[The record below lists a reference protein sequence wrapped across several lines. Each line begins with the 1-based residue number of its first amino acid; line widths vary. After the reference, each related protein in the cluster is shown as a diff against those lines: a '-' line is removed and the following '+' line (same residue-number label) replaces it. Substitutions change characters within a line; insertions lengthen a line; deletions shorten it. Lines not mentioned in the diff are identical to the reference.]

1 MFKKAFIVVAMLLLL
16 CSSVFAVRL
25 IDPISKEL
33 SSTENNFTGTVAVG
47 NTIELIFSKEL
58 TDKYESIELVTELPG
73 GFTYSTRN
81 ELESLKLFI
90 SVPADA
96 VIGNYSISVNLSGS
110 KRSDKVSLYF
120 TVVKGM
126 LKVSPSDVVEQVV
139 NVDSPAE
146 YKIFFVNP
154 TDADAVFTISP
165 TLSGNWLSINAFAQ
179 NISTDDLH
187 NIVVVVPK
195 GQKVEKAFFVYPRI
209 EGLKEFKT
217 IVSFEDT
224 KKEFSFAVN
233 GKSTFK
239 SKMEAVFY
247 GLPFYSFSLM
257 PSYYASGLL
266 SFLFN

>member
-1 MFKKAFIVVAMLLLL
+1 MFKKAFILGAMLLLL

-33 SSTENNFTGTVAVG
+33 SSTENNFAGTVAVG

-58 TDKYESIELVTELPG
+58 TDKYESIELVTQLPS
-73 GFTYSTRN
+73 GFSYSTRN

-96 VIGNYSISVNLSGS
+96 VVGDYSISINLSGS
-110 KRSDKVSLYF
+110 KRNDKASLYF
-120 TVVKGM
+120 SVVRGQ

-154 TDADAVFTISP
+154 TDADAKFIISP
-165 TLSGNWLSINAFAQ
+165 ILAGNWLSTNAFERDV
-179 NISTDDLH
+179 STDELH
-187 NIVVVVPK
+187 NISVVVPK
-195 GQKVEKAFFVYPRI
+195 GQKVEKSFFIYPRI
-209 EGLKEFKT
+209 EGVKEFKT

-233 GKSTFK
+233 AKSTFK

-257 PSYYASGLL
+257 PGYFANGLL
-266 SFLFN
+266 SFLIQ